1 MSAVW
6 FHPREEQTMRAT
18 LRGLALFGAVLVAVA
33 APVPAAVADSGGSSG
48 WEPSSTPPFH
58 LAAGESCAFELQ
70 ADVLYNH
77 ELTRVVERYPDGSTR
92 VVDTQGSLGFR
103 FTNLDTGESIRRD
116 TSGTLRATIHED
128 GSIEFAFGGNG
139 LAVIRSTNTIY
150 QPGVYVVSGNADYIR
165 HADGQREFIEVD
177 GTLEDVCQTLG

>member
-1 MSAVW
+1 MHAI
-6 FHPREEQTMRAT
+6 
-18 LRGLALFGAVLVAVA
+18 LRRLTLFGAALVAVA
-33 APVPAAVADSGGSSG
+33 APAPAAGADPGGASG

-58 LAAGESCAFELQ
+58 LTAGESCAFELR

-77 ELTRVVERYPDGSTR
+77 ELTRITESYPDGSPR
-92 VVDTQGSLGFR
+92 VVDTQGSLGFQ
-103 FTNLDTGESIRRD
+103 FTNLATGESVQRD

-128 GSIEFAFGGNG
+128 GSIDFAFDGNG

-150 QPGVYVVSGNADYIR
+150 PAGVYVLSGDVDYVR
-165 HADGQREFIEVD
+165 HADGQREFTEVA

>member
-1 MSAVW
+1 MHA
-6 FHPREEQTMRAT
+6 TMR
-18 LRGLALFGAVLVAVA
+18 RLALFGATLTAAAV
-33 APVPAAVADSGGSSG
+33 PVPGATADPGGNSG

-70 ADVLYNH
+70 ADVLYNS
-77 ELTRVVERYPDGSTR
+77 EMTRVVEQYPDGSPR

-103 FTNLDTGESIRRD
+103 FTNLDTGASIRRD

-128 GSIEFAFGGNG
+128 GSIAFHFQGNG
-139 LAVIRSTNTIY
+139 LAVIRSANTIY
-150 QPGVYVVSGNADYIR
+150 QPGVYVVSGNADYVR
-165 HADGQREFIEVD
+165 HADGQREFVEVD

>member
-1 MSAVW
+1 
-6 FHPREEQTMRAT
+6 MRAT
-18 LRGLALFGAVLVAVA
+18 IRRLALFGATLTAAA
-33 APVPAAVADSGGSSG
+33 APVPAATADPGGNSG

-70 ADVLYNH
+70 ADVLYNS
-77 ELTRVVERYPDGSTR
+77 EMTRVVEQYPDGSPR

-103 FTNLDTGESIRRD
+103 FTNLGTGGSIRRD

-128 GSIEFAFGGNG
+128 GSVDFHFQGNG

-150 QPGVYVVSGNADYIR
+150 QPGVYVVSGNADYVR
-165 HADGQREFIEVD
+165 HADGQREFVEAD

>member
-1 MSAVW
+1 
-6 FHPREEQTMRAT
+6 MRAT
-18 LRGLALFGAVLVAVA
+18 LRRLALFGAALTAAA
-33 APVPAAVADSGGSSG
+33 APVPAATADPGGSSG

-70 ADVLYNH
+70 ADVLYNQ
-77 ELTRVVERYPDGSTR
+77 ELTRIVEQYPDGSPR

-103 FTNLDTGESIRRD
+103 FTNLGTGASVRRD

-128 GSIEFAFGGNG
+128 GSIDFHFQGNG

-150 QPGVYVVSGNADYIR
+150 QPGVYVVSGDADYVR
-165 HADGQREFIEVD
+165 HADGQREFTEVD

>member
-1 MSAVW
+1 M
-6 FHPREEQTMRAT
+6 
-18 LRGLALFGAVLVAVA
+18 
-33 APVPAAVADSGGSSG
+33 
-48 WEPSSTPPFH
+48 
-58 LAAGESCAFELQ
+58 
-70 ADVLYNH
+70 LYNH
-77 ELTRVVERYPDGSTR
+77 ELTRVVERYPDGSPR

-128 GSIEFAFGGNG
+128 GSIEFVFGGKG

-150 QPGVYVVSGNADYIR
+150 QPGVYVVSGNADYVR
-165 HADGQREFIEVD
+165 HADGQREFTEVD